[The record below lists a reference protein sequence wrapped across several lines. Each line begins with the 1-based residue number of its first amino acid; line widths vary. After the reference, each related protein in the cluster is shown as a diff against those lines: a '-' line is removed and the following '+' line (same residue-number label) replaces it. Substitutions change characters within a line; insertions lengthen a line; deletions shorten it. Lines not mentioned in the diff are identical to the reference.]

1 MIQAKYCPRCL
12 SPRSFGDTFCWEC
25 GAELT
30 LEPPFRCNKCKAVL
44 SPADRFCSNCGVK
57 VK

>member
-1 MIQAKYCPRCL
+1 MFETKYCPNCF
-12 SPRSFGDTFCWEC
+12 RSHPSEDAFCWEC

-30 LEPPFRCNKCKAVL
+30 LEPPLKCYKCSRVL
-44 SPADRFCSNCGVK
+44 ARTDKFCPNCGVK